1 MHTVTARIWS
11 TYAAINYDINYI
23 YIHRNRSAELLT
35 HGAQCDDMCGG
46 GPGVITLTAPVILDN
61 CLICV
66 NY

>member
-11 TYAAINYDINYI
+11 TYTAINYDINYI
-23 YIHRNRSAELLT
+23 FTETECTVLT

-46 GPGVITLTAPVILDN
+46 GPGVIMLTAPVILDN